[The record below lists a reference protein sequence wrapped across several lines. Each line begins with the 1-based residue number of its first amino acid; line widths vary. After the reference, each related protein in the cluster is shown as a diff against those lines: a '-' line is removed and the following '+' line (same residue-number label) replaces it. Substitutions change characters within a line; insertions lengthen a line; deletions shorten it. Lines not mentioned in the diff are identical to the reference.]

1 MLHVTLFHTLNVL
14 HITLALPEVTS
25 AVPSM
30 ATFYTS
36 LISCFL
42 GMLLRY
48 VQNDSKMVPV
58 ALSIILL

>member
-1 MLHVTLFHTLNVL
+1 MVHAMLFPTLNVL
-14 HITLALPEVTS
+14 YVTLALPEVTS

-30 ATFYTS
+30 AAFCSS
-36 LISCFL
+36 LISCFP

-48 VQNDSKMVPV
+48 SKMDPV